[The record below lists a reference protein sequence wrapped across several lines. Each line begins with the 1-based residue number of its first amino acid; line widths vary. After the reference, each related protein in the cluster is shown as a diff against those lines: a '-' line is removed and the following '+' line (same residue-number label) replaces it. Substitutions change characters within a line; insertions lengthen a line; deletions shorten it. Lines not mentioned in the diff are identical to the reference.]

1 MDGTPEIVVNGKT
14 GLTVPAN
21 DPNALAHAICLLLHS
36 PELRQQFA
44 IAGRQWVMQ
53 EFTEAQQ
60 IRRTAELYKQTYCYK
75 TGRSIRSDS
84 ASEVSSVSA

>member
-1 MDGTPEIVVNGKT
+1 MEYRPLGKT

-21 DPNALAHAICLLLHS
+21 DSNALADAIRLLLHS
-36 PELRQQFA
+36 PELRRQFA
-44 IAGRQWVMQ
+44 NAGRQWVLQ

-75 TGRSIRSDS
+75 TGHSIRSES
-84 ASEVSSVSA
+84 PSEVSSVSA